1 MPDISFGSLYT
12 HVLVHSYPH
21 TFKHTHAY
29 TQTHTKTG
37 RNYMLWGKVA
47 IHNGPALILK
57 DDNSGNGFAWKG
69 VCGGW
74 AGLKS

>member
-21 TFKHTHAY
+21 TFKHIHAY

-47 IHNGPALILK
+47 IHNGPALIPK
-57 DDNSGNGFAWKG
+57 DGLTQEMALHGRGFVEDG
-69 VCGGW
+69 QV
-74 AGLKS
+74 